1 MKKYKLVKEEEGT
14 LFRIIALRDFSDVKK
29 GERGGLIQSED
40 NLSHEGDCWVYENA
54 VISGDALV
62 SENAVIS
69 GDALVSGNA
78 VIFGYALVSENAVI
92 LGTAQVSGK
101 ARVFGNAVISGN
113 AWVYDEAEL
122 TGDAWVYDEA
132 DLTGNARAT
141 KKVITFGNAFY
152 YKITVSD
159 NHIKIGCKQFLKSEW
174 KNFTDDEITKMDGEH
189 ALKLWRLFKPLAE
202 QMNLFD

>member
-54 VISGDALV
+54 VIFGDALV
-62 SENAVIS
+62 SENAAILGTAQVRGKARVFGNAEIL
-69 GDALVSGNA
+69 GTAQVRGKARVFGNA
-78 VIFGYALVSENAVI
+78 VIV
-92 LGTAQVSGK
+92 GTAQVSGK
-101 ARVFGNAVISGN
+101 ARVFGN
-113 AWVYDEAEL
+113 
-122 TGDAWVYDEA
+122 AWVYDEA

-141 KKVITFGNAFY
+141 KKVITFGNAFC

>member
-14 LFRIIALRDFSDVKK
+14 LFRIIALRDFSNVKK

-40 NLSHEGDCWVYENA
+40 NLSHEGDCWVYNDA
-54 VISGDALV
+54 VISG
-62 SENAVIS
+62 NAQI
-69 GDALVSGNA
+69 
-78 VIFGYALVSENAVI
+78 
-92 LGTAQVSGK
+92 SGK

-113 AWVYDEAEL
+113 AWIYGRARVFGNAWVCGRARVFGNAWVHGDAEL
-122 TGDAWVYDEA
+122 TGNTW
-132 DLTGNARAT
+132 AT
-141 KKVITFGNAFY
+141 KEVITFGNAFC
-152 YKITVSD
+152 YKITVSN

-174 KNFTDDEITKMDGEH
+174 KNFTDDEITKMDGEK

>member
-14 LFRIIALRDFSDVKK
+14 LFRIIALRDFCDVKK

-40 NLSHEGDCWVYENA
+40 NLSHEGDCWVYNNA
-54 VISGDALV
+54 EIFGDAQ
-62 SENAVIS
+62 
-69 GDALVSGNA
+69 VSGNA
-78 VIFGYALVSENAVI
+78 GI

-101 ARVFGNAVISGN
+101 SRVFGNAVISGN
-113 AWVYDEAEL
+113 AWIHGRARVFGNAWVYDNAEL
-122 TGDAWVYDEA
+122 TGN
-132 DLTGNARAT
+132 TRAT
-141 KKVITFGNAFY
+141 KEVITFGNAFC

-174 KNFTDDEITKMDGEH
+174 KNFTDDEITKMDGEK

>member
-40 NLSHEGDCWVYENA
+40 NLSHEGDCWVYNNA
-54 VISGDALV
+54 VILGDAQV
-62 SENAVIS
+62 SENVA
-69 GDALVSGNA
+69 
-78 VIFGYALVSENAVI
+78 I

-101 ARVFGNAVISGN
+101 ARVFGNAVISGDAWICGRARVFGN
-113 AWVYDEAEL
+113 ACIHGNAEL
-122 TGDAWVYDEA
+122 TGNAW
-132 DLTGNARAT
+132 AT
-141 KKVITFGNAFY
+141 KEVITFGNAFC
-152 YKITVSD
+152 YKITVSN

-174 KNFTDDEITKMDGEH
+174 KNFTDDEITKMDGEN
-189 ALKLWRLFKPLAE
+189 ALKYWRLFKPLAE

>member
-54 VISGDALV
+54 VIFGDALV
-62 SENAVIS
+62 SENA
-69 GDALVSGNA
+69 A
-78 VIFGYALVSENAVI
+78 I

-101 ARVFGNAVISGN
+101 ARVFGNAVISGD
-113 AWVYDEAEL
+113 AWVYDDA
-122 TGDAWVYDEA
+122 TVSGDAWVYDEA